1 MPGAAGSRTRGGV
14 NSRQQAGAVRAPV
27 LPSSPRQC
35 PGGRLDAVP
44 ETCRGPNGI
53 KGLVLILRPLLRT
66 SQMPE
71 LISSCPVNPHSIN
84 WPQASPPWPLHP
96 HRLHGGGGRTRGPL
110 HPPSLSASC
119 SCPHH
124 PQGTGHRG
132 VHSSFHPRGGRDA
145 QEGSGLALQL
155 TALPWAGGIHFFI
168 KPVLYLHSSLGQA
181 GRFHTHCTCEETEAW
196 KGPRS
201 WSQRSCSHPGA
212 PCTMPP
218 ACRPAPLGP
227 PQEGAPQR
235 AFTVGA
241 EKEGFSP
248 GGQAPLGQKDV
259 GSARAEQLWVSS
271 ARESGNT
278 AHRSSV

>member
-1 MPGAAGSRTRGGV
+1 MRGRAGVPGAAGSRTRGGV

-71 LISSCPVNPHSIN
+71 LTSSCPVNPHSIN
-84 WPQASPPWPLHP
+84 RPQASPPWPLHP
-96 HRLHGGGGRTRGPL
+96 QWLHGGGGRTRGPL
-110 HPPSLSASC
+110 HPPPLSAS
-119 SCPHH
+119 

-168 KPVLYLHSSLGQA
+168 KPVLYLHSSLWGRQGGFIPIVHLRKPRLGRAQGPGVCGAAHIQVPHAQCLLPA
-181 GRFHTHCTCEETEAW
+181 GR
-196 KGPRS
+196 
-201 WSQRSCSHPGA
+201 
-212 PCTMPP
+212 PP
-218 ACRPAPLGP
+218 
-227 PQEGAPQR
+227 
-235 AFTVGA
+235 
-241 EKEGFSP
+241 
-248 GGQAPLGQKDV
+248 
-259 GSARAEQLWVSS
+259 
-271 ARESGNT
+271 
-278 AHRSSV
+278 